1 MRKNT
6 FVEIFENNCSF
17 DLIQKMVTECVA
29 FDGFANLIGA
39 KNDIRQARLIRQ
51 KYYQHLISFYI
62 KRMYDTLRNSN
73 IHQRRIFLEQ
83 IDNIFKIYSDLFATE
98 YRAKFWIKYQ
108 DLV

>member
-1 MRKNT
+1 MKKNT

-17 DLIQKMVTECVA
+17 DLIQRMVVECIA

-51 KYYQHLISFYI
+51 KYYQHLICFYI

-73 IHQRRIFLEQ
+73 IQQRRIFLEQ

-108 DLV
+108 DLI